1 MKKGPLYTILFMF
14 VITAVFTGI
23 LAYAN
28 QATLARVEANQ
39 QIKVLRSRLYAFDIP
54 LPPSAED
61 EEVEDLYNT
70 RVEERKMGALQVYVA
85 MDEGGRVRGYGIP
98 FTGPGLWGTI
108 EGFLALSSDKT
119 RILGIDFISHSE
131 TPGLGARID
140 EAPFKEQFRGAIL
153 NKAGKPLGFR
163 PNEPEGQVDA
173 ITGATVT
180 STSVENM
187 MNQAVGM
194 FLEQGGG
201 E

>member
-14 VITAVFTGI
+14 VITVVFSGI

-28 QATLARVEANQ
+28 QATYARVEANQ
-39 QIKVLRSRLYAFDIP
+39 RMKVLRSHMYAFDIP
-54 LPPSAED
+54 IPPSAGD
-61 EEVEDLYNT
+61 KEVEDLYHS

-85 MDEGGRVRGYGIP
+85 KDEEGKVRGYGIP
-98 FTGPGLWGTI
+98 FIGPGLWGTI
-108 EGFLALSSDKT
+108 EGFLALSSDKS

-140 EAPFKEQFRGAIL
+140 EAPFKEQFRGVVL
-153 NKAGKPLGFR
+153 NKDGKPLRFR

-173 ITGATVT
+173 VTGATIT
-180 STSVENM
+180 STAVENM

-194 FLEQGGG
+194 FLEQAGG